1 MNIFFILRKSYCFY
15 QKKLI
20 TQTFQSANISTCQYW
35 TSVES
40 LHLAKF
46 KVLPSFQTFYEY
58 FKRFAVRLWKNSLP
72 WNSLASSTS
81 PSLSSTPDYS
91 NDTTNNFKLINTWLG
106 TVFPTTFKN
115 TFEIWFFFQIFVK
128 ADECFE
134 LLLHIF
140 CKHCHS
146 MKWTPLH
153 TLCVNKTQVS
163 TSTWRHPSLLGNVWT
178 IANNAHGAIH
188 LSQIWA
194 FINISQGCNRHTADE
209 QLHIRQSLICC
220 LFIIKLSSSWF

>member
-115 TFEIWFFFQIFVK
+115 TFEIWFFFQINVVRMWRQMSALNFSCIFSANIVTRWNGHRCTRFVLTK
-128 ADECFE
+128 RKCQ
-134 LLLHIF
+134 
-140 CKHCHS
+140 
-146 MKWTPLH
+146 
-153 TLCVNKTQVS
+153 QV
-163 TSTWRHPSLLGNVWT
+163 LEDIQVY
-178 IANNAHGAIH
+178 
-188 LSQIWA
+188 
-194 FINISQGCNRHTADE
+194 
-209 QLHIRQSLICC
+209 
-220 LFIIKLSSSWF
+220 